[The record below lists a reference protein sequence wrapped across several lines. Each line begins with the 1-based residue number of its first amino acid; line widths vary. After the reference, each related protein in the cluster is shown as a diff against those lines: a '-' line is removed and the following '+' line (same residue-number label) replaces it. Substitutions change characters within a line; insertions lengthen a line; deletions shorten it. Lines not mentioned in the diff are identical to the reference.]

1 MKFQLGRL
9 LTSEVLKLRILEI
22 IYKTFY
28 SCHLNTRGKLILLGL
43 DSSELFS
50 IKVGNNII
58 LMSTY
63 IISMYTYITCIV
75 KVFHVYGCQ
84 KELMRRKLTLQNLNT
99 KKADREGA
107 NS

>member
-28 SCHLNTRGKLILLGL
+28 SCHLNTRGKLILLEL

-63 IISMYTYITCIV
+63 IISMYTYITCEGISCLWLSEGTNAEEANTA
-75 KVFHVYGCQ
+75 KPEH
-84 KELMRRKLTLQNLNT
+84 KE
-99 KKADREGA
+99 
-107 NS
+107 S